1 MTAATHYEDLKLS
14 NFGFQMRM
22 SEFTGF
28 LAWSGMGMAAI
39 GILMA
44 LPMAFPMAVLTDP
57 RISKFFG
64 FTIYLNN

>member
-1 MTAATHYEDLKLS
+1 
-14 NFGFQMRM
+14 MRM

-39 GILMA
+39 GILVA
-44 LPMAFPMAVLTDP
+44 LPMALPMAVLTDP